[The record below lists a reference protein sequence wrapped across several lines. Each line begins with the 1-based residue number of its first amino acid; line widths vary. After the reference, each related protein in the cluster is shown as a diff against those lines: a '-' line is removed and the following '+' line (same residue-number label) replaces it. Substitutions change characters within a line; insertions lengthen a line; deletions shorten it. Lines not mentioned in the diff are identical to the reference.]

1 LQAIQ
6 VHVMPKE
13 DYLLKFIEKLN
24 RVIAAMMGFREKGF
38 PEDAL
43 RLADEAYTEL
53 LSLDLLSLQ
62 NMTEAEFKDLLEKHN
77 LNVSYLGHLAEIL
90 FQTGDTYSQ
99 LQDKDKAI
107 NFYSKSL
114 QTLFFQIGKDKTFS
128 LEREAKISELKK
140 RIES

>member
-1 LQAIQ
+1 
-6 VHVMPKE
+6 MPKE

-62 NMTEAEFKDLLEKHN
+62 SMTEAEFQSLLQTHN
-77 LNVSYLGHLAEIL
+77 LNVSYLGHLSEIL

-99 LQDKDKAI
+99 LQDKNTAT
-107 NFYSKSL
+107 NFYQKSL
-114 QTLFFQIGKDKTFS
+114 QALIFQISKDKTFS

-140 RIES
+140 RIQA

>member
-1 LQAIQ
+1 
-6 VHVMPKE
+6 MPKE

-24 RVIAAMMGFREKGF
+24 RVITAMMGFREKGF

-62 NMTEAEFKDLLEKHN
+62 SMTEAEFQSLLETYN
-77 LNVSYLGHLAEIL
+77 LNVSYLGYLAEIL
-90 FQTGDTYSQ
+90 YQTGDTYSQ
-99 LQDKDKAI
+99 LSDKGKAT
-107 NFYSKSL
+107 NFYQKSL
-114 QTLFFQIGKDKTFS
+114 QTLLFQIGKDKTFS

-140 RIES
+140 RIQA